1 MNWYTK
7 IAQVPQAQ
15 PVSAPFGQSETKGM
29 IGTPSVNVKGDKIL
43 TFPDIPG
50 VEGRINLNLTVK
62 AVANAMTSAFGSEFW
77 TDITDIFVGPL
88 PGKFGE
94 ARSIE
99 PHTIYINP
107 DAMVEVVHQAVV
119 NEAGKAKTEQE
130 GFGLKITPEIEH
142 RVRVE
147 VAKKIWETLGHERT
161 HDLDFQEVEKKILQT
176 GQGSVSEVQESHGEQ
191 AGQEALTRFRM
202 NI

>member
-1 MNWYTK
+1 MNWYVK

-15 PVSAPFGQSETKGM
+15 LVSAPFGTSETKGL
-29 IGTPSVNVKGDKIL
+29 IGTPDVNIKGDKIL
-43 TFPDIPG
+43 TFPDVPG
-50 VEGRINLNLTVK
+50 VEGKINLNLTVK
-62 AVANAMTSAFGSEFW
+62 AVANAMTSAFGSAFW
-77 TDITDIFVGPL
+77 ADITDIFVGPL

-94 ARSIE
+94 SRSVE

-119 NEAGKAKTEQE
+119 NEAEKSKTGHE

-161 HDLDFQEVEKKILQT
+161 HDLDFQEVEAKILQT
-176 GQGSVSEVQESHGEQ
+176 GQGSVSEVQESRGEA
-191 AGQEALTRFRM
+191 AGQAALQRFHM